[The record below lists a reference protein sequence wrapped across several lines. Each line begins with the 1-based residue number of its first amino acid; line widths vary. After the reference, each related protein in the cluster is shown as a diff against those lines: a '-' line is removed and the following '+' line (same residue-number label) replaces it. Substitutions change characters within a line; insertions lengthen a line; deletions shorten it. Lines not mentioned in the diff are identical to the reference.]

1 MENKELEMSQDLGQG
16 QEQEQELEAWSE
28 DEDEEKKPVI
38 LSLSLQGL
46 PFKKVNGLVFVDIQ
60 SLRNLTT
67 TPGTEQGYQSIL
79 DSVNTILNEFN
90 SVNARGYVSLKEHAT
105 FLPFLPVVKQFVTS
119 FGLVDSHKSEVSY
132 TWLCNLILFN
142 LYFVCLQMEL
152 DLKNRIKLLETELEF
167 GDKVSYLVD
176 KSSDFE
182 NLGKKLLQTLD
193 PSIREKLQKRG
204 ISVIQNVYTGFD
216 TEYHLKSEEKYLNHL
231 LSVQLAVNTRLIV
244 KLPKYTDFKLAY
256 VHPLTSEVLPVAKNP
271 KLSTIESSI
280 NLCIKTIRTLKFNTN
295 DAVVNHIIQTL
306 KKQEG
311 IKYFEDKSSYVFGFP
326 HTEPKTSIYFNDS
339 NLGYSFEEM
348 VRTSNSLSIETLNK
362 SYYAF
367 IGLLKNDFE
376 NQTSMVSKETEKL
389 KVESLSSSSS
399 SSSIKTLSRTTYPVP
414 GAGDLISVTRSKNN
428 YFIAHYNS
436 ADLSILSDFDLIK
449 GDLDI
454 INKYFVTLGKPF
466 KYADSNVHIRDTS
479 LLAPTGNRSLEAIG
493 SLYGSIFSKIS
504 LTSEEKQNMHLLLK
518 RDRKLF
524 QEYAIQDALITLK
537 HSNEMENFGF
547 SSRRIGVPLTLSSL
561 GKTYV
566 LNKWEELNQK
576 GYQISSKYLIG
587 DSSSVQTPKGLMV
600 TKDVGLYMSY
610 YIANYKGG
618 RNESFMY
625 GVDTETLWFDYDL
638 TSAYTTSMANLGD
651 PDYRNLTMK
660 LGSEVNIG
668 DWPVETFID
677 NYIIVKCSFKFPSET
692 KYPSIPCYI
701 DDNITVY
708 PLEGTGFLTGVE
720 YLLAKNQGCSFII
733 ESVLMIPFSRDAES
747 NTIINKPFFVII
759 KELQRMR
766 REHPKNSLPN
776 LLLKEYMNSIYGNVT
791 RGMANKKRFD
801 VKTGN
806 HVKMEP
812 SPLSNPILA
821 SWTTAFIRSVIGE
834 CLHNISEIGG
844 KIVSTT
850 TDGFITNIPHL
861 ESKLLELE
869 VNKTP
874 LLRKYRD
881 LRRLLS
887 GDHSGLETK
896 HEGVGVI
903 SWTTRGQLGIGS
915 KIKATTGFQARGYDK
930 DKLVELFTN
939 VLKTDKKD
947 IEFTASSLRGAN
959 DVYKKGGHVTMIFKD
974 QTFRLLFDNRRR
986 IIEPENFD
994 TFDLSDKL
1002 LDSKPLLDIE
1012 ECRRLR
1018 FLSSFHRTTLYN
1030 KITSKSRGARYKNT
1044 LEIAVRAFIKGLFAE
1059 QPLFGLDG
1067 YKERFKNYKDLINF
1081 IHNYEPCKHIS
1092 LTPQSLS
1099 NLKHRRI
1106 LIKPVPR
1113 TNETEAF
1120 VEYVKTELKLFEDQN
1135 FFK

>member
-1 MENKELEMSQDLGQG
+1 
-16 QEQEQELEAWSE
+16 
-28 DEDEEKKPVI
+28 
-38 LSLSLQGL
+38 
-46 PFKKVNGLVFVDIQ
+46 
-60 SLRNLTT
+60 
-67 TPGTEQGYQSIL
+67 
-79 DSVNTILNEFN
+79 
-90 SVNARGYVSLKEHAT
+90 
-105 FLPFLPVVKQFVTS
+105 
-119 FGLVDSHKSEVSY
+119 
-132 TWLCNLILFN
+132 
-142 LYFVCLQMEL
+142 MEL
-152 DLKNRIKLLETELEF
+152 DLKNRIKLETELEF

-566 LNKWEELNQK
+566 LNK
-576 GYQISSKYLIG
+576 
-587 DSSSVQTPKGLMV
+587 
-600 TKDVGLYMSY
+600 
-610 YIANYKGG
+610 
-618 RNESFMY
+618 
-625 GVDTETLWFDYDL
+625 
-638 TSAYTTSMANLGD
+638 
-651 PDYRNLTMK
+651 
-660 LGSEVNIG
+660 
-668 DWPVETFID
+668 
-677 NYIIVKCSFKFPSET
+677 
-692 KYPSIPCYI
+692 
-701 DDNITVY
+701 
-708 PLEGTGFLTGVE
+708 
-720 YLLAKNQGCSFII
+720 
-733 ESVLMIPFSRDAES
+733 
-747 NTIINKPFFVII
+747 
-759 KELQRMR
+759 
-766 REHPKNSLPN
+766 
-776 LLLKEYMNSIYGNVT
+776 
-791 RGMANKKRFD
+791 
-801 VKTGN
+801 
-806 HVKMEP
+806 
-812 SPLSNPILA
+812 
-821 SWTTAFIRSVIGE
+821 
-834 CLHNISEIGG
+834 
-844 KIVSTT
+844 
-850 TDGFITNIPHL
+850 
-861 ESKLLELE
+861 
-869 VNKTP
+869 
-874 LLRKYRD
+874 
-881 LRRLLS
+881 
-887 GDHSGLETK
+887 
-896 HEGVGVI
+896 
-903 SWTTRGQLGIGS
+903 
-915 KIKATTGFQARGYDK
+915 
-930 DKLVELFTN
+930 
-939 VLKTDKKD
+939 
-947 IEFTASSLRGAN
+947 
-959 DVYKKGGHVTMIFKD
+959 
-974 QTFRLLFDNRRR
+974 
-986 IIEPENFD
+986 
-994 TFDLSDKL
+994 
-1002 LDSKPLLDIE
+1002 
-1012 ECRRLR
+1012 
-1018 FLSSFHRTTLYN
+1018 
-1030 KITSKSRGARYKNT
+1030 
-1044 LEIAVRAFIKGLFAE
+1044 
-1059 QPLFGLDG
+1059 
-1067 YKERFKNYKDLINF
+1067 
-1081 IHNYEPCKHIS
+1081 
-1092 LTPQSLS
+1092 
-1099 NLKHRRI
+1099 
-1106 LIKPVPR
+1106 
-1113 TNETEAF
+1113 
-1120 VEYVKTELKLFEDQN
+1120 
-1135 FFK
+1135 